1 MIPLDRPLPRLL
13 CAADP
18 AYPERFRDLGARAPD
33 PLHALGDQPW
43 PEAPL
48 ATVVGARAATRYGRR
63 VTTRLVA
70 SLVASGVG
78 VVSGL
83 ARGIDGAAHR
93 AALAR
98 GGFTVAVLGVGIDQ
112 VYPPEHGSLYTQV
125 AARGRVLSPWPPG
138 WDVRP
143 HQFPRRNQLL
153 AALGDV
159 TILVQADALSG
170 SRHTVRAALGL
181 GRTVWVV
188 PWPLDHPAYEGNA
201 QWVRAG
207 RARILCAF
215 ADAATSAHQAFAE
228 RQRRRAAPLA
238 EGEETRLLAALTRR
252 PRALEELARE
262 CGLRVSAAAAAMTAL
277 ELTGQVERLG
287 SDRYRRRHR

>member
-1 MIPLDRPLPRLL
+1 MPLERPLARLL
-13 CAADP
+13 SAGDP
-18 AYPERFRDLGARAPD
+18 AYPARFHDLGARAPD

-43 PEAPL
+43 PEVPL
-48 ATVVGARAATRYGRR
+48 ATVVGARRATRYGRR

-70 SLVASGVG
+70 ALVASGVG

-98 GGFTVAVLGVGIDQ
+98 AGFTVAVLGVGIDQ
-112 VYPPEHGSLYTQV
+112 VYPPEHGSLYTAI

-143 HQFPRRNQLL
+143 HQFPARNRLL

-159 TILVQADALSG
+159 TILVQADARSG
-170 SRHTVRAALGL
+170 SRHTVSAALGL

-188 PWPLDHPAYEGNA
+188 PWPLGHPAYEGNA

-207 RARILCAF
+207 HVRVLSAF
-215 ADAATSAHQAFAE
+215 EDAAQCARAAFE
-228 RQRRRAAPLA
+228 VRPRQRETPQAPDDEA
-238 EGEETRLLAALTRR
+238 RLLAALTRR
-252 PRALEELARE
+252 PRALEDLARE
-262 CGLRVSAAAAAMTAL
+262 CGVRIGAAAAAMTAL
-277 ELTGQVERLG
+277 ELSGRVERLG